1 MDLRPIVHDLVEM
14 TKYTEIVYEENCPNF
29 EDDSYMEYVN
39 WRNLEI
45 EHRTLS
51 ISFEED
57 MTESIRLAC
66 LLYGN
71 TVLIRGYPLNSAVIQ
86 TILRAFKQRL
96 EGCLRFESGASDMT
110 EPIWTQYADTLLWLS
125 FMGAFC
131 SYILDDQSY
140 FERLFKGT
148 TALLGLHT
156 IRQAHDTLSG
166 FLFVDRVYS
175 QKLVALYNLH

>member
-1 MDLRPIVHDLVEM
+1 MAR
-14 TKYTEIVYEENCPNF
+14 YTEIVYEVDSPNF

-57 MTESIRLAC
+57 MAESIRLAC

-71 TVLIRGYPLNSAVIQ
+71 TVLIRGYPVNSAVIQ
-86 TILRAFKQRL
+86 NILRTFRQRI
-96 EGCLRFESGASDMT
+96 ENSLRFESGALSKSKSSW
-110 EPIWTQYADTLLWLS
+110 PKYANALLWLS

-131 SYILDDQSY
+131 AYITDDRSY
-140 FERLFKGT
+140 FKRLFKEISV
-148 TALLGLHT
+148 LLDLKT
-156 IRQAHDTLSG
+156 IRQAQNILSG
-166 FLFVDRVYS
+166 FLFVDRVYL
-175 QKLVALYNLH
+175 QRLAALYNLH